1 VTVSETEALLSVTE
15 GRYHQVRRMF
25 AATGNHVVALHR
37 ERLGGLS
44 LPDDMSP
51 GQWRLLS
58 EEEITLIFQEVAAV
72 LISA

>member
-1 VTVSETEALLSVTE
+1 
-15 GRYHQVRRMF
+15 MF

-51 GQWRLLS
+51 GQWMLLS